1 MDRSILTQEQNGYR
15 LPENER
21 WELLSEADDPSGII
35 TKKMRAETDLQ
46 RKKFIAWPGSGNSL
60 EL

>member
-1 MDRSILTQEQNGYR
+1 MDRLILTQEQNGYR

-21 WELLSEADDPSGII
+21 KELLSEADNPSGII
-35 TKKMRAETDLQ
+35 TPKMRAKTDLQ
-46 RKKFIAWPGSGNSL
+46 RKKFIAWPGNSL

>member
-1 MDRSILTQEQNGYR
+1 MDMRILTQEQNGYR

-21 WELLSEADDPSGII
+21 RELLSEADNPSGII
-35 TKKMRAETDLQ
+35 TPKMRAKTDLQ
-46 RKKFIAWPGSGNSL
+46 RKKFIARPGSGNSL